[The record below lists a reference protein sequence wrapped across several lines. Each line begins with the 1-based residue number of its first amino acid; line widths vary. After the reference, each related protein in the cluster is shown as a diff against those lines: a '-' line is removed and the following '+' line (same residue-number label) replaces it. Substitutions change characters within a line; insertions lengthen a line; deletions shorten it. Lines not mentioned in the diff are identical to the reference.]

1 MARDLIAHMEQYGA
15 AASQVVDLARTEAA
29 TLRYADLRR
38 SADGDCPALVIE
50 SQKQPRVYVYD
61 QRDPSDALP
70 LAARLVRRIAFR
82 GDAEFIAV
90 ARPGRLDVYAAA
102 LGTRHQPQALK
113 NLPEGI
119 LRIPALLHSP
129 PQFESGSVRTALRD
143 LLRKSINAAKK
154 IADVDAHDAL
164 SLVGRAL
171 FWRFLIDRN
180 LLDGLKPGDICGNAN
195 VASFPECVAH
205 KAPALR
211 TFDWLDQTFNG
222 GLLRFSSQGRAGELP
237 DAVFEQV
244 VGNIAHAATAA
255 GQLQLDLPSDWK
267 DVNFAHVPVGLLS
280 EVYEAFAHDENA
292 GDAKRDSIFYTPRH
306 IAEFMVEEALAALG
320 QVAQPKVLDPAAG
333 AGVFLVAAFR
343 ALVAR
348 EWSLTGRPPSRAVIR
363 RILCEQLTGFDI
375 NDSALRLAE
384 LALYLTAIELDPEE
398 KPRPLSLLKFD
409 RPLREATLFC
419 PSGDF
424 ARGSLGP
431 VEPRFRGQFDLVIGN
446 PPWSATGTMDD
457 KLRWTKDTRPLIQE
471 RLGMAR
477 AKSFTLPDT
486 YPDIPFLY
494 RAMEWARPGGHIALV
509 THARWLFPGKVRDEA
524 RRNLLQSVQVT
535 GILNGTALRETAVWP
550 GSRAPFAVVFAC
562 NAVPDATTAM
572 LQFVSPAVMDDR
584 QKKQT
589 RLRIDW
595 NDAQPVAVQSII
607 AKPWLLKVRFRGG
620 AFDEG
625 VVDRLVA
632 GYLPFEQYLV
642 QLGSQLRNGYIV
654 GSRQDP
660 AEWLVD
666 LKCISANS
674 VKQSLASES
683 ESDPPVGFHAVP
695 ETLAVCGEERVE
707 RRRPRNTYAAPL
719 LIVRESPPAEV
730 SEPRSTV
737 AEVDVAYSQSWHG
750 ASFAKIPDGLLV
762 ARHLQ
767 LLLQSSVFLYYQ
779 LLVDGHFGV
788 ERDRYVMETLK
799 SFPVVAVAELAPAA
813 RADVLALSASL
824 WAHGWSE
831 ELQERIDDLVF
842 DLYGLDDVE
851 RDSIRDTLA
860 TSLPYA
866 KQRHNA
872 LLRPTPTER
881 ARFAETLQDELTSV
895 LAASHERAEV
905 LVRRDTAEVP
915 WTVLQVN
922 RLGQDQTAPTNVAI
936 PWAEILTE
944 ADASG
949 ATLITVRAADA
960 ATMVALLDQY
970 RYWTVT
976 RARILALSLLSKEWA

>member
-195 VASFPECVAH
+195 VASFPECLAH

-348 EWSLTGRPPSRAVIR
+348 EWSLTGCPPSRAVIR

-457 KLRWTKDTRPLIQE
+457 KLRWTEDTRPLIQE

-572 LQFVSPAVMDDR
+572 LQFVSPAVTDDR

-625 VVDRLVA
+625 VIERLIAGRPTLQEHLANLGTVLKRGYQISSRDRRSLLGGLPDLGSNSTPNGGSPTLFGFCVDTDRLLPVA
-632 GYLPFEQYLV
+632 DALMVHAE
-642 QLGSQLRNGYIV
+642 
-654 GSRQDP
+654 P
-660 AEWLVD
+660 ARTE
-666 LKCISANS
+666 C
-674 VKQSLASES
+674 
-683 ESDPPVGFHAVP
+683 
-695 ETLAVCGEERVE
+695 R
-707 RRRPRNTYAAPL
+707 APL
-719 LIVRESPPAEV
+719 LLLKTAPPAE
-730 SEPRSTV
+730 SALPR
-737 AEVDVAYSQSWHG
+737 AAIAAKDLAFSQSWFG
-750 ASFAKIPDGLLV
+750 ASFHSIPNG
-762 ARHLQ
+762 AAQAQWLQ
-767 LLLQSSVFLYYQ
+767 LQLQSSGFLFFA
-779 LLVDGHFGV
+779 LLTDGWFGI
-788 ERDRYVMETLK
+788 ERDRYILETLEM
-799 SFPVVAVAELAPAA
+799 FPVVAYDRLTQGDRQRAQTLSAELWDGGWTDEIA
-813 RADVLALSASL
+813 R
-824 WAHGWSE
+824 
-831 ELQERIDDLVF
+831 RIDDLVF
-842 DLYGLDDVE
+842 DQYGLDDVE

-866 KQRHNA
+866 EQRHNA
-872 LLRPTPTER
+872 LRRPDKAER
-881 ARFAETLQDELTSV
+881 SRFAETLQDELTSV

-960 ATMVALLDQY
+960 TTMVALLDQY